1 MHNLICKFLGI
12 FLGFTLF
19 FPVSASAANSTDK
32 VFLSAVVRTPQ
43 GTLTLVKATVP
54 SHEVQATL
62 SGWDKEY
69 NVVSAGVNAKRSI
82 FNEPSD
88 PEIANQWGYARLGGS
103 TLNGYTQGE
112 GVVVAVLDTGVDASH
127 PDLEGKVLQ
136 GWDSM
141 NPGGKGT
148 RDPNGHGTH
157 VAGVIAATANNGIG
171 VAGIAPKVSILPVRV
186 LDHTGNGD
194 DGELALGIVWA
205 VDNGAD
211 ILNISIGGA
220 VPSDLLEGAL
230 DYALEKEVVV
240 VVAAGNDAMVGNT
253 PSYPGAYKQVLTVGA
268 TDSMDKRASFSNTG
282 DYLDVVAPG
291 SWIKSTW
298 PGGGYQ
304 WSSGT
309 SMATPFVSAVAALLI
324 ASSVGTGR
332 EVASLIKSSALDLG
346 PDGPDTEFGN
356 GLVNPLKALGLPEIL
371 LPISTTPFMPSLI
384 TPGLV
389 LPNLP
394 GLPQRPPLTK
404 PVLPSMPKLF
414 MPALPPLPVLTKP
427 QLPDLAKP
435 QLPDLAK
442 PQLPES
448 SKPQLPSNPG
458 TPTTTPPVSPPSLG
472 LTQPV
477 LSKSSKHI
485 VTISTK
491 ASRLGGMLSISVHLK
506 GLRPLTAYTEVHVV
520 YAGKTYKLITNTKST
535 ASLKVLYYGKNY
547 AVVLK
552 ESPFIN
558 ETTVVAG
565 V

>member
-1 MHNLICKFLGI
+1 MVHNLICKYIGLVMGI
-12 FLGFTLF
+12 ALL
-19 FPVSASAANSTDK
+19 FPVSASAENSTDK
-32 VFLSAVVRTPQ
+32 VFLSAVVRTAQ
-43 GTLTLVKATVP
+43 GALTLVKATVP
-54 SHEVQATL
+54 PHEVQATL
-62 SGWDKEY
+62 SGWNKEY
-69 NVVSAGVNAKRSI
+69 NVVAAGVNAKRSI

-88 PEIANQWGYARLGGS
+88 PEIANQWGYTRLGGS

-141 NPGGKGT
+141 NPNGKGT
-148 RDPNGHGTH
+148 YDPNGHGTH
-157 VAGVIAATANNGIG
+157 IAGIIAATANNGIG

-194 DGELALGIVWA
+194 DGELALGIIWA
-205 VDNGAD
+205 VDNGAHV
-211 ILNISIGGA
+211 LNISIGGA

-268 TDSMDKRASFSNTG
+268 TDSMDKRAAFSNTG

-298 PGGGYQ
+298 PGGSYQ

-309 SMATPFVSAVAALLI
+309 SMATPFVSAAAALLI
-324 ASSVGTGR
+324 ASRAGTGSK
-332 EVASLIKSSALDLG
+332 VASLLKSSALDLG
-346 PDGPDTEFGN
+346 SNGPDTEFGN
-356 GLVNPLKALGLPEIL
+356 GLVNPLKALGLPEIP

-404 PVLPSMPKLF
+404 PVLPSLPKLS

-427 QLPDLAKP
+427 QLPDLT
-435 QLPDLAK
+435 K

-448 SKPQLPSNPG
+448 SKPQLPPKPG
-458 TPTTTPPVSPPSLG
+458 IPIITPPVSPPSPALV
-472 LTQPV
+472 QPV
-477 LSKSSKHI
+477 LSINSKHI

-491 ASRLGGMLSISVHLK
+491 ASRLGDILAISVHLK
-506 GLRPLTAYTEVHVV
+506 GLRSLTAYTEVHVV
-520 YAGKTYKLITNTKST
+520 YTGKTYKLITNAKST
-535 ASLKVLYYGKNY
+535 ASLKVPYYSKNY
-547 AVVLK
+547 SVVLK
-552 ESPFIN
+552 ESPFVD

>member
-12 FLGFTLF
+12 FLGFTLL
-19 FPVSASAANSTDK
+19 FPVAANAENSKDK
-32 VFLSAVVRTPQ
+32 VFLSAVVRTPE

-54 SHEVQATL
+54 SRQVPATL
-62 SGWDKEY
+62 AGWDVEY
-69 NVVSAGVNAKRSI
+69 NVVSSGVNAKRSI

-88 PEIANQWGYARLGGS
+88 PEITNQWGYTRLGGS
-103 TLNGYTQGE
+103 TLNGYTQGD
-112 GVVVAVLDTGVDASH
+112 GIVVAVLDTGVDASH

-141 NPGGKGT
+141 NPDGKGI

-205 VDNGAD
+205 VDNGAHV
-211 ILNISIGGA
+211 LNISIGGA

-230 DYALEKEVVV
+230 DYALAKEVVV
-240 VVAAGNDAMVGNT
+240 VVAAGNDAMIGNT

-268 TDSMDKRASFSNTG
+268 TDSMDKRAAFSNTG

-309 SMATPFVSAVAALLI
+309 SMATPFVAASAALLLS
-324 ASSVGTGR
+324 AQAGTGSD
-332 EVASLIKSSALDLG
+332 VASLLKSSALDLG
-346 PDGPDTEFGN
+346 ADGRDTEFGN
-356 GLVNPLKALGLPEIL
+356 GLVNPLGALGLPE
-371 LPISTTPFMPSLI
+371 LPLPVSTTPFMPSLM

-394 GLPQRPPLTK
+394 ELPQRPPLVK
-404 PVLPSMPKLF
+404 PSLPPLSKPS
-414 MPALPPLPVLTKP
+414 MPALPPLPALTKP
-427 QLPDLAKP
+427 QLPTSVKP
-435 QLPDLAK
+435 QIPGL
-442 PQLPES
+442 
-448 SKPQLPSNPG
+448 SKPQMPLNPAV
-458 TPTTTPPVSPPSLG
+458 PNTTTPSPSSPSPA
-472 LTQPV
+472 QPV
-477 LSKSSKHI
+477 LPKSSKHI
-485 VTISTK
+485 VAISTK
-491 ASRLGGMLSISVHLK
+491 ASRLGGMLSITVHLK
-506 GLRPLTAYTEVHVV
+506 GLRSLTAYTEVYVV
-520 YAGKTYKLITNTKST
+520 YGRKTYKLRTNAKSA
-535 ASLKVLYYGKNY
+535 ASLKVPYYGKTY
-547 AVVLK
+547 AVLLK
-552 ESPFIN
+552 ESPFID
-558 ETTVVAG
+558 ETTAIRG